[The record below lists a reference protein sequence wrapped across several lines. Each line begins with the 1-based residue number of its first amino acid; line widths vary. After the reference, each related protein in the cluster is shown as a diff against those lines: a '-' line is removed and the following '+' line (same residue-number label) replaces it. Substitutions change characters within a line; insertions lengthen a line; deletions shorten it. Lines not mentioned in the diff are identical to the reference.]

1 MNYLKT
7 KNYKLKTNKG
17 FTVIELMVA
26 VGLFIIVVG
35 IASGTFVQSLRTQ
48 RNVAG
53 LMAANDNASLTLEQ
67 MTREIRTGKN
77 FSSTGSRLSFI
88 NYQNELVSYALIEG
102 AIHRNGA
109 PLTSKNVLVSHL
121 SFILMGEAPG
131 DGTQTRVTILLGVSA
146 RGRLESFITRL
157 QTTISP
163 RILDE

>member
-1 MNYLKT
+1 MNM
-7 KNYKLKTNKG
+7 NKG

-35 IASGTFVQSLRTQ
+35 IASGTFVHSLRTQ

-77 FSSTGSRLSFI
+77 FSSTGSRLTFT
-88 NYQNELVSYALIEG
+88 NYQNEPVSYTLTDG
-102 AIHRNGA
+102 AMYRNGA
-109 PLTSKNVLVSHL
+109 PLTSKNVLVPYL
-121 SFILMGEAPG
+121 SFILLGEAPS
-131 DGTQTRVTILLGVSA
+131 DGKQTRVTILLGVSA

-157 QTTISP
+157 QTTVSP